1 MNATPRKQLNIGL
14 RLDHFEAAAAEA
26 KKTDMSVTAWVRRLI
41 LAELE
46 RLGA

>member
-1 MNATPRKQLNIGL
+1 MNTPRKQLNIGL
-14 RLDHFEAAAAEA
+14 RQDHFDAAAAEA
-26 KKTDMSVTAWVRRLI
+26 KKADMTVTAWVRKLI